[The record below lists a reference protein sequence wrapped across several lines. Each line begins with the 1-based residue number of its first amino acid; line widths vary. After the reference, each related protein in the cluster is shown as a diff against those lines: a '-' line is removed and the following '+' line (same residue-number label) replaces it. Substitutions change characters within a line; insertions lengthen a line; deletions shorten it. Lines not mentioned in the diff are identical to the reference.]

1 MIKSL
6 ILNWASKWRKL
17 VKPVNR
23 YLCSI
28 QTICLYC
35 CWRGTIHCSHPEVT
49 HWQLADSVGLL
60 SLKETHRQRVV
71 TRDQEDVEDGGGGE
85 VAGQEAAGVGKDGLG
100 VDDGQAEE
108 GDGPNPVEDLE

>member
-1 MIKSL
+1 M
-6 ILNWASKWRKL
+6 
-17 VKPVNR
+17 
-23 YLCSI
+23 
-28 QTICLYC
+28 
-35 CWRGTIHCSHPEVT
+35 
-49 HWQLADSVGLL
+49 ADSVGLL

-71 TRDQEDVEDGGGGE
+71 TRDQEDVEDGGGRK

>member
-1 MIKSL
+1 MYGL
-6 ILNWASKWRKL
+6 GF
-17 VKPVNR
+17 
-23 YLCSI
+23 Y
-28 QTICLYC
+28 T
-35 CWRGTIHCSHPEVT
+35 
-49 HWQLADSVGLL
+49 LL